1 MMCLV
6 LSQLPGNTREKQ
18 ENIMYIKQIHLTE
31 LNFTDI
37 IHFVD
42 YEVTLANDPLFS
54 IEVLSGYID

>member
-1 MMCLV
+1 
-6 LSQLPGNTREKQ
+6 
-18 ENIMYIKQIHLTE
+18 MYIKQIHLTE

-42 YEVTLANDPLFS
+42 YEATLANDPLFS